1 MVMWDCWH
9 HCRAINHI
17 SIFEAAERSNKRLR
31 FLLRRC
37 SCPGVLADQGMG
49 GWSCNQFCLRGLCAT
64 LCRAWLAMVSSVC
77 SRPPA
82 RSHAT
87 LCDQTSSSYFQTFQL
102 VFCAF
107 NGFRA
112 FLVRFLHPS
121 NVKTFKSD
129 IYSIVK
135 YLRNNWRM
143 NVVVEYLTLI

>member
-1 MVMWDCWH
+1 MVQWDCWH

-17 SIFEAAERSNKRLR
+17 SIFEAAERSNKCLR
-31 FLLRRC
+31 FLLLRC

-49 GWSCNQFCLRGLCAT
+49 AGAVTSSACAACA
-64 LCRAWLAMVSSVC
+64 LLSAAPGSPWLAQSAAA
-77 SRPPA
+77 RPPA
-82 RSHAT
+82 HMQHCVTKPR
-87 LCDQTSSSYFQTFQL
+87 LCAYFQTFQL

-135 YLRNNWRM
+135 YLHNNWRM
-143 NVVVEYLTLI
+143 NVVEYLTLI